1 MMKSFAIVGA
11 GAVGSYY
18 GARLAASGLDVRFL
32 LRADYDEV
40 SRNGLEV
47 KSIHGNVELP
57 EVDCYRTSEK
67 IGKVDVVIVAW
78 KSTANHYSEKVIGP
92 LMRDDT
98 IVLTLQ
104 NGMGN
109 VEVLGAL
116 FGPERIL
123 GGMCFVCINRMKAG
137 VIHHVGGGLVAIG
150 EMIPSGG
157 DRLEKLV
164 EIFKEANVPCE
175 GSPDLGLIQW
185 RKLVWNI
192 PFNGLC
198 ITEGGITTRDLLGR
212 KSGEERVRGMMAE
225 VIKIAGA
232 LGYEIPPEFI
242 DYQIKIT
249 GPMGDYRPS
258 SMIDFVEGREVELD
272 AIWGEPLRRAKEK
285 RVETPLIDS
294 LYEDLVR
301 AVSKTH

>member
-1 MMKSFAIVGA
+1 MKSFAIVGA

-18 GARLAASGLDVRFL
+18 GARLAAAGHDVRFL

-47 KSIHGNVELP
+47 KSIHGDVELP

-212 KSGEERVRGMMAE
+212 KGGEERVRGVMTE

>member
-1 MMKSFAIVGA
+1 MKSFAIVGA

-18 GARLAASGLDVRFL
+18 GARLAAAGHDVRFL

-47 KSIHGNVELP
+47 KSIHGDVELP
-57 EVDCYRTSEK
+57 EVDCYRTSEE

>member
-18 GARLAASGLDVRFL
+18 GARLAAAGHDVRFL

-57 EVDCYRTSEK
+57 EVDCYRTSEE

-157 DRLEKLV
+157 ERLPILIPRGFVVGGGVILGWFFADPKDGGGNELLPVIEGFLVFEGVRGRRHDRH
-164 EIFKEANVPCE
+164 
-175 GSPDLGLIQW
+175 LGPVLGRGGGDQE
-185 RKLVWNI
+185 RGEDDGERSQV
-192 PFNGLC
+192 
-198 ITEGGITTRDLLGR
+198 GGIYHSER
-212 KSGEERVRGMMAE
+212 KFPVFQGFKV
-225 VIKIAGA
+225 
-232 LGYEIPPEFI
+232 
-242 DYQIKIT
+242 
-249 GPMGDYRPS
+249 
-258 SMIDFVEGREVELD
+258 
-272 AIWGEPLRRAKEK
+272 
-285 RVETPLIDS
+285 
-294 LYEDLVR
+294 
-301 AVSKTH
+301 

>member
-18 GARLAASGLDVRFL
+18 GARLAAAGHDVRFL

-78 KSTANHYSEKVIGP
+78 KSTANHYSEEVIGP
-92 LMRDDT
+92 LMHDDT

-104 NGMGN
+104 NGMGD

-175 GSPDLGLIQW
+175 DSPDLGLIQW

>member
-18 GARLAASGLDVRFL
+18 GARLAAAGHDVRFL

-57 EVDCYRTSEK
+57 EVDCYRTSEE